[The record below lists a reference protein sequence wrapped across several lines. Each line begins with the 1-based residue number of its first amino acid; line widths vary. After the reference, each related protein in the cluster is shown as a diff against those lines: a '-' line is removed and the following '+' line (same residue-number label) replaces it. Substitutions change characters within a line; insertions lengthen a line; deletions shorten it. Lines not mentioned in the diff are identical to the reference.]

1 MASMTTML
9 ARLGMSLLNNFIN
22 KQSQSGVL
30 YFHRVLK
37 TPDPFCPDD
46 PTIEEFDRL
55 LGTLKHFFDIMPLAS
70 EQTKNKPLLHIT
82 FDDGYLDN
90 YHNALPILEKHGLKA
105 TFFIATAGVSEG
117 FLWQDELAHWFRHA
131 DKDALAKLPSVN
143 NDGKSSLSLKGTQ
156 DILLNERAEHYH
168 RWISKLKFM
177 PIVERQSWL
186 EIFYSTPAPHACA
199 RIMMTVEMLKHL
211 EALGHEIGAHTHTHT
226 ILSTLSEQEAKDEIL
241 RSRDELEHII
251 GKAPRFFAYPNGLPE
266 RDFTQTHQNLVA
278 NAGFIGAFSTEDGG
292 ISEGSSRFCS
302 PRFLPYRRQPLLF
315 SLSTAKIMGEK

>member
-1 MASMTTML
+1 ML
-9 ARLGMSLLNNFIN
+9 ARLGMSLLNSFIN

-55 LGTLKHFFDIMPLAS
+55 LGTLKHFFDITPLAS
-70 EQTKNKPLLHIT
+70 EPTKNKPKLHIT

-90 YHNALPILEKHGLKA
+90 YHNALPILKKHGLKA
-105 TFFIATAGVSEG
+105 TFFIATAGISEG

-131 DKDALAKLPSVN
+131 DESALVKLPSIDN
-143 NDGKSSLSLKGTQ
+143 SEKALSPLNRAHS
-156 DILLNERAEHYH
+156 IPLNERAAHYH

-177 PIVERQSWL
+177 SIVDRQSWL
-186 EIFYSTPAPHACA
+186 GLIYSTSAPHACT
-199 RIMMTVEMLKHL
+199 RIMMTTDMLKHL

-226 ILSTLSEQEAKDEIL
+226 ILSTLSDQEAKDEIL
-241 RSRDELEHII
+241 RSRDELEHILE
-251 GKAPRFFAYPNGLPE
+251 KAPRFFAYPNGLPE
-266 RDFTQTHQNLVA
+266 RDFTQTHQKLVA
-278 NAGFIGAFSTEDGG
+278 DAGFIGAFSTADGG
-292 ISEGSSRFCS
+292 IGEGSSRLCA

-315 SLSTAKIMGEK
+315 SLSTAKIMGEKIT